1 MIFPCER
8 SIIRSRL
15 VPIQTYS
22 IWVASPTTDCKLM
35 APSLCLQ
42 PWWSCDVHKI
52 QKINMRSSL
61 FIGILAKIPEKT
73 RIIYINIYT
82 CIHIYIYIYIFFFF
96 KWDKSPLSFHGRFLD
111 HGSGFDREASALH
124 VLLMYRANPEAASR
138 ECCGWLQIT
147 VKATEHPLETEVLYI
162 YTYIYTGCW
171 FQTFFVFHN
180 IWDNPSHW
188 LIVFKMVKTT
198 NQCMYICI

>member
-8 SIIRSRL
+8 SIFRGDFKYGGSRNHLTFRETFHVFFFWIDYISRL
-15 VPIQTYS
+15 VPIQSYS
-22 IWVASPTTDCKLM
+22 IWVVSPTTDCKLM

-73 RIIYINIYT
+73 RRR
-82 CIHIYIYIYIFFFF
+82 YIYIFIF

-162 YTYIYTGCW
+162 YTHIYIYTGCW
-171 FQTFFVFHN
+171 FQTFFCF
-180 IWDNPSHW
+180 P
-188 LIVFKMVKTT
+188 
-198 NQCMYICI
+198 